1 MPVFRLS
8 APLVAGLVAVLA
20 IACLALAL
28 VLLVGGGKAKGDGL
42 SAAELGAEFAPRA
55 IASAELF
62 LPAEPDFLPD
72 LIRSRERRTAWKA
85 EDAAPYWTDPASLE
99 SAPLTDAATAA
110 IDALL
115 ETVP

>member
-8 APLVAGLVAVLA
+8 APLVAGLIAVLA
-20 IACLALAL
+20 LACLALAI
-28 VLLVGGGKAKGDGL
+28 VLIGGVGADKGDGL

-55 IASAELF
+55 IAAAELF
-62 LPAEPDFLPD
+62 LPAEPDFLPE
-72 LIRSRERRTAWKA
+72 LIRSRERRTAWTA

-99 SAPLTDAATAA
+99 SAPLTAAAKAA